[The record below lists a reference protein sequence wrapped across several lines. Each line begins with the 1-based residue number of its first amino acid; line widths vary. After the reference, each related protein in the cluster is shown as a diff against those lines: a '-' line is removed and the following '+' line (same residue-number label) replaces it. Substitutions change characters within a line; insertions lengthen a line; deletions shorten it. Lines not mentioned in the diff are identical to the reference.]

1 MSLQAGKETIY
12 KQDFQ
17 ASLENSNQPNWLK
30 SLREKAFAYFTAN
43 GFPTVENED
52 WKYTNVAPM
61 AKESFLLAELSEN
74 IEDAIETGELSEPS
88 AAADGLSSGKTQ
100 LKVKPDSVNSDVQPS
115 ATADGSDFVFSE
127 SKDSVLIFANGQFD
141 EKSSKLNAAKDAN
154 ILSFSAALKDEKY
167 AEILQAKLGNLI
179 DAEKNAFTALNTAF
193 IGEGVLIHLPK
204 NSKIDAPIQLLF
216 TTDDGKV
223 SFPRVLIIADE
234 FSEATFVET
243 YVRSE
248 ETKYLTNAVVEI
260 SVADEAKIKH
270 FRVQR
275 ESHSAFHVSTTAAE
289 VGRGS
294 VYDTT
299 AINLG
304 GKLSRH
310 DVLLKFNAEGGEAF
324 VDGLYFLGETQHHD
338 THSII
343 KHDVP
348 NCTSHQTYK
357 GILNDKSRGV
367 FNGKVFVAVGASG
380 TDGYQSNK
388 NLLLSNEA
396 RVDTKPQ
403 LEIFNDDVKCSH
415 GATVGQL
422 EEEELFYLLSRGLND
437 NLARN
442 LLTYGFAEEIINKIE
457 IESIKKQLDEAVL
470 NRLNVNL
477 EA

>member
-12 KQDFQ
+12 TKDFQ
-17 ASLENSNQPNWLK
+17 ASLERANQPEWLK
-30 SLREKAFAYFTAN
+30 SLREKAFAYFKEN
-43 GFPTVENED
+43 GFPTVENEE

-61 AKESFLLAELSEN
+61 AKESFLLAEMSANVAGEMEACELE
-74 IEDAIETGELSEPS
+74 IETENVT
-88 AAADGLSSGKTQ
+88 AADAVSSFEQ
-100 LKVKPDSVNSDVQPS
+100 
-115 ATADGSDFVFSE
+115 FVFAE

-141 EKSSKLNAAKDAN
+141 KKASRLSAANGAK
-154 ILSFSAALKDEKY
+154 ILSFSEALKDERY
-167 AEILQAKLGNLI
+167 AEVLQARLGVLV
-179 DAEKNAFTALNTAF
+179 DAEKNAFSALNTAF
-193 IGEGVLIHLPK
+193 IGEGVFIHLPK
-204 NSKIDAPIQLLF
+204 NAKIDAPIQLLF
-216 TTDDGKV
+216 TTDDGVV
-223 SFPRVLIIADE
+223 SFPRVLIVADE
-234 FSEATFVET
+234 FAEATIIET
-243 YVRSE
+243 YNRSD

-260 SVADEAKIKH
+260 SVAAEAKIKH

-275 ESHSAFHVSTTAAE
+275 ESHEAFHISTTAAE

-304 GKLSRH
+304 AKLSRH
-310 DVLLKFNAEGGEAF
+310 DVALKFNAEGGEAF
-324 VDGLYFLGETQHHD
+324 VDGLYFLGESQHHD

-422 EEEELFYLLSRGLND
+422 EEEELFYLLSRGLNES
-437 NLARN
+437 LAKN
-442 LLTYGFAEEIINKIE
+442 LLTYGFAEEIVNKIE

-470 NRLNVNL
+470 NRLNVSL

>member
-1 MSLQAGKETIY
+1 MNLQTAKETVY
-12 KQDFQ
+12 TKDFQ
-17 ASLENSNQPNWLK
+17 ASLEHSRQPQWLK
-30 SLREKAFAYFTAN
+30 DLREKAFAFFTEN
-43 GFPTVENED
+43 GFPSVENED

-61 AKESFLLAELSEN
+61 GRENFLLAEMSETVAD
-74 IEDAIETGELSEPS
+74 ELAAGDLEIETAE
-88 AAADGLSSGKTQ
+88 
-100 LKVKPDSVNSDVQPS
+100 
-115 ATADGSDFVFSE
+115 TAKNAGDAEFVFAE
-127 SKDSVLIFANGQFD
+127 SKDSVLIFKNGHFD
-141 EKSSKLNAAKDAN
+141 KKSSRLDAAQDAKILSFADAAKDEK
-154 ILSFSAALKDEKY
+154 FSGIFK
-167 AEILQAKLGNLI
+167 AKLGNLV
-179 DAEKNAFTALNTAF
+179 DAEKNGFTALNAAF
-193 IGEGVLIHLPK
+193 IDEGVFIYLPK
-204 NSKIDAPIQLLF
+204 NAKIDAPVQLLF
-216 TTDDGKV
+216 TTDGNHV
-223 SFPRVLIIADE
+223 SFPRVLIVAEE
-234 FSEATFVET
+234 FAEATFVET
-243 YVRSE
+243 FVRQT
-248 ETKYLTNAVVEI
+248 ETQYLTNAVIEI
-260 SVADEAKIKH
+260 SVAAEAKIKH

-275 ESHSAFHVSTTAAE
+275 ESHAAFHVSNTAAE

-324 VDGLYFLGETQHHD
+324 VDGLYFLGEAQHHD

-367 FNGKVFVAVGASG
+367 FNGKVFVAVGAHG

-388 NLLLSNEA
+388 NLLLSNDA

-422 EEEELFYLLSRGLND
+422 EEEELFYLLSRGLNES
-437 NLARN
+437 LAKN
-442 LLTYGFAEEIINKIE
+442 LLTYGFAEEIVNKIE
-457 IESIKKQLDEAVL
+457 IQSIKKQLDAAIL
-470 NRLNVNL
+470 NRLNVSL

>member
-1 MSLQAGKETIY
+1 MQAGKEAIY
-12 KQDFQ
+12 NYEFQ
-17 ASLENSNQPNWLK
+17 KSLNASNQPDWLK
-30 SLREKAFAYFTAN
+30 DLRERAFRYFTEN
-43 GFPTVENED
+43 GFPVVQSEE
-52 WKYTNVAPM
+52 WKYTNIAPM
-61 AKESFLLAELSEN
+61 AKENFLLAELSEMATDDIKAEN
-74 IEDAIETGELSEPS
+74 LEIEIDAAPVQSKTS
-88 AAADGLSSGKTQ
+88 AFIFD
-100 LKVKPDSVNSDVQPS
+100 
-115 ATADGSDFVFSE
+115 E
-127 SKDSVLIFANGQFD
+127 SKASVLIFNNGIFD
-141 EKSSKLNAAKDAN
+141 KSASKLDDLQDAAV
-154 ILSFSAALKDEKY
+154 LSFSEAAADERY
-167 AEILQAKLGNLI
+167 AEVFKTKFGSLV
-179 DAEKNAFTALNTAF
+179 DSEKNGFTALNTAF
-193 IGEGVLIHLPK
+193 TSEGVFIRLPK
-204 NSKIDAPIQLLF
+204 NVKIDAPVQLLF
-216 TTDDGKV
+216 LTDEGKV
-223 SFPRVLIIADE
+223 SFPRVLVVAE
-234 FSEATFVET
+234 SFAEATIIET
-243 YVRSE
+243 YNRAA

-275 ESHSAFHVSTTAAE
+275 ESHAAFHVSTTAAE

-304 GKLSRH
+304 ARLSRH
-310 DVLLKFNAEGGEAF
+310 DVALKFNAEGGEAF
-324 VDGLYFLGETQHHD
+324 VDGLYFLGEAQHHD

-343 KHDVP
+343 SHNVP

-357 GILNDKSRGV
+357 GVLNDQSRGV

-422 EEEELFYLLSRGLND
+422 EEEELFYLLSRGLNET
-437 NLARN
+437 LARN
-442 LLTYGFAEEIINKIE
+442 LLTYGFAEEIVNKIE

-470 NRLNVNL
+470 NRLNANL

>member
-1 MSLQAGKETIY
+1 MQAGKKTIY
-12 KQDFQ
+12 STEFRQ
-17 ASLENSNQPNWLK
+17 SLDHANQPKWLK
-30 SLREKAFAYFTAN
+30 SLREKAFAYFTEN
-43 GFPTVENED
+43 GFPTVENEE
-52 WKYTNVAPM
+52 WKYTNIAPM
-61 AKESFLLAELSEN
+61 AKESFLLAEMSATVTDELEVR
-74 IEDAIETGELSEPS
+74 ELEIETENVT
-88 AAADGLSSGKTQ
+88 AADAVSSYAKFIF
-100 LKVKPDSVNSDVQPS
+100 
-115 ATADGSDFVFSE
+115 AE
-127 SKDSVLIFANGQFD
+127 SKDSVLVFANGQFD
-141 EKSSKLNAAKDAN
+141 KKASRLGAVQNAT
-154 ILSFSAALKDEKY
+154 ILSFSEVLSDEKF
-167 AEILQAKLGNLI
+167 AEILQARLGNLV
-179 DAEKNAFTALNTAF
+179 DTEKNAFSALNTAF
-193 IGEGVLIHLPK
+193 VGEGVFIYLPK
-204 NSKIDAPIQLLF
+204 ETKIDAPIQLLF
-216 TTDDGKV
+216 TTDEGKV
-223 SFPRVLIIADE
+223 SFPRVLIVAE
-234 FSEATFVET
+234 SFAEATIVET
-243 YVRSE
+243 YTRSE

-260 SVADEAKIKH
+260 SVADEAKLKH

-275 ESHSAFHVSTTAAE
+275 ESHEAFHVSTTAAE

-304 GKLSRH
+304 AKLSRH
-310 DVLLKFNAEGGEAF
+310 DVSLKFNAEGGEAF
-324 VDGLYFLGETQHHD
+324 VDGLYFLGESQHHD

-343 KHDVP
+343 SHNVP

-396 RVDTKPQ
+396 RIDTKPQ

-422 EEEELFYLLSRGLND
+422 EEEELFYLLSRGLNET
-437 NLARN
+437 LARN
-442 LLTYGFAEEIINKIE
+442 LLTYGFAEEIVNKIE

-470 NRLNVNL
+470 NRLNANL

>member
-1 MSLQAGKETIY
+1 MSSQTGKETIY

-17 ASLENSNQPNWLK
+17 TNLEKSDQPNWLK
-30 SLREKAFAYFTAN
+30 ELREKAFRYFTEN
-43 GFPTVENED
+43 GFPTVENEE

-61 AKESFLLAELSEN
+61 GRGNFLIAEFSENVADDSAAGKLEIETEANQSKSADNFVLAE
-74 IEDAIETGELSEPS
+74 
-88 AAADGLSSGKTQ
+88 
-100 LKVKPDSVNSDVQPS
+100 
-115 ATADGSDFVFSE
+115 
-127 SKDSVLIFANGQFD
+127 SKASVLVFTNGVFD
-141 EKSSKLNAAKDAN
+141 RKSSNTEALHEAAV
-154 ILSFSAALKDEKY
+154 LSFAEASNDERHAA
-167 AEILQAKLGNLI
+167 IFQAKFGSLV
-179 DAEKNAFTALNTAF
+179 DAEKNSFTALNTAF
-193 IGEGVLIHLPK
+193 VGEGVFIHLPK
-204 NSKIDAPIQLLF
+204 NVKIDAPVQILL
-216 TTDDGKV
+216 TTDEGKI
-223 SFPRVLIIADE
+223 SFPRILIVADE
-234 FSEATFVET
+234 FAEATFVET
-243 YVRSE
+243 YNRRD

-260 SVADEAKIKH
+260 SIADEAKIKH

-275 ESHSAFHVSTTAAE
+275 ESHQAFHVSTTATE
-289 VGRGS
+289 IGRGS

-310 DVLLKFNAEGGEAF
+310 DVSLKFNAPGGEAF
-324 VDGLYFLGETQHHD
+324 VDGLYFLGEDQHHD

-343 KHDVP
+343 RHDVP

-357 GILNDKSRGV
+357 GVLNDKSRGV

-422 EEEELFYLLSRGLND
+422 EEEELFYLLSRGLNES
-437 NLARN
+437 LAKN
-442 LLTYGFAEEIINKIE
+442 LLTYGFAEEIVNKIE

-470 NRLNVNL
+470 NRLNANL

>member
-1 MSLQAGKETIY
+1 MSLQVGKETIY
-12 KQDFQ
+12 KQEFER
-17 ASLENSNQPNWLK
+17 SLSRAKQPGWLK
-30 SLREKAFAYFTAN
+30 TLREKAFRYFTEN
-43 GFPTVENED
+43 GFPLVQSEE

-61 AKESFLLAELSEN
+61 AKENFLLEELSE
-74 IEDAIETGELSEPS
+74 
-88 AAADGLSSGKTQ
+88 
-100 LKVKPDSVNSDVQPS
+100 S
-115 ATADGSDFVFSE
+115 ATDEIIAENLEIEIDAAPIAAKSSNFIFDE
-127 SKDSVLIFANGQFD
+127 SRRSVLIFNNGVFD
-141 EKSSKLNAAKDAN
+141 KETSKLDDLNGAKIFDFSEAAAD
-154 ILSFSAALKDEKY
+154 DEF
-167 AEILQAKLGNLI
+167 AELFRAKLGNLVET
-179 DAEKNAFTALNTAF
+179 EKNGFTALNTAF
-193 IGEGVLIHLPK
+193 IGEGVFIYLPK
-204 NSKIDAPIQLLF
+204 NAQIVAPIQLLF
-216 TTDDGKV
+216 LTDAGKV
-223 SFPRVLIIADE
+223 SFPRVLIVAE
-234 FSEATFVET
+234 NFAEATVIET
-243 YVRSE
+243 YNRSD

-275 ESHSAFHVSTTAAE
+275 ESHQAFHISTTAAE

-304 GKLSRH
+304 ARLSRH
-310 DVLLKFNAEGGEAF
+310 DVALKFNAEGGEAF
-324 VDGLYFLGETQHHD
+324 VDGLYFLGEAQHHD
-338 THSII
+338 THSVIS
-343 KHDVP
+343 HNVP

-357 GILNDKSRGV
+357 GILNDQSRGV

-422 EEEELFYLLSRGLND
+422 EEEELFYLLSRGLNES
-437 NLARN
+437 LAKN
-442 LLTYGFAEEIINKIE
+442 LLTYGFAEEIVNKIE

-470 NRLNVNL
+470 NRLNANL